1 MRPMRRAVLAI
12 LLCAAPLATAP
23 AYASPSL
30 VKLQAV
36 RQASRL
42 EAGAASSG
50 GVAALPLGGEPSARV
65 SSVGELT
72 RIARASGPVH
82 LLVGLRRHEDMASVT
97 ELLRS
102 LGARPES
109 FAAMGV
115 LAATAPGGTSV
126 ADALR
131 DDPRVAFVERN
142 ERLRMATDSLD
153 TVDPATGYKYTWAYD
168 AVRAGE
174 ALAVTGGGSRR
185 TIAVVDTG
193 LDVAH
198 PEFIGRIAG
207 TYDTFTKGSDVTD
220 TLGHGTFVTGLIAA
234 IDGNGLGIKGVAGN
248 TRVYAVRASKDGG
261 FTTRDLLRGINYAI
275 KHGADVLN
283 LSLAGPPSA
292 GTSTLARAL
301 AVAFLNDVLP
311 VAASG
316 NTGADGNE
324 VQFPAAVLGGSR
336 GKPGIGLSVAA
347 VDPKGRTADFST
359 HNRFV
364 SLAAPGAMRN
374 GCEFGVVSTLPSYTG
389 TEWDVVPP
397 GQCRSVIVPQ
407 GAYRFAYGQ
416 GTSFAAPIVSGVAAL
431 AWQIEPRLASE
442 QVAEVLIRSARQTRG
457 RGWNP
462 FTGAGVVDA
471 AAATALARTF
481 DVTSPRANGTAHRR
495 GASVSIR
502 VRKAKDR
509 TEHGRELAGRV
520 RYGVLVS
527 RDGGR
532 RFDVLVSSRRRPFQK
547 TVRLRGSKANVFA
560 VTACDANGNCGVKR
574 LGRFRP

>member
-1 MRPMRRAVLAI
+1 MRRAVLAI
-12 LLCAAPLATAP
+12 LLCAAPLTTAP

-30 VKLQAV
+30 AKLQAL
-36 RQASRL
+36 RQVSRL
-42 EAGAASSG
+42 DAGAASSG
-50 GVAALPLGGEPSARV
+50 GVAALPLRGEPSARA
-65 SSVGELT
+65 SSVGELA
-72 RIARASGPVH
+72 RIARTSGRVH
-82 LLVGLRRHEDMASVT
+82 LLVGVRRHADLAGVT
-97 ELLRS
+97 QLLRD
-102 LGARPES
+102 LGATPES
-109 FAAMGV
+109 FPEMGV

-126 ADALR
+126 AGALGR
-131 DDPRVAFVERN
+131 DPRVAFVERN
-142 ERLRMATDSLD
+142 ERLRMAVDSLD

-174 ALAVTGGGSRR
+174 ALAATGGGSRR

-207 TYDTFTKGSDVTD
+207 TYDTFTKSSDVTD
-220 TLGHGTFVTGLIAA
+220 TLGHGTFVTGLITA

-261 FTTRDLLRGINYAI
+261 FTTRDLLRGIAYAI
-275 KHGADVLN
+275 RHGADVLN
-283 LSLAGPPSA
+283 LSLAGPPAA
-292 GTSTLARAL
+292 GTATLARAL

-316 NTGADGNE
+316 NTGSDRNQL
-324 VQFPAAVLGGSR
+324 QFPAAVLGGSR
-336 GKPGIGLSVAA
+336 GRPGIGLSVAA
-347 VDPKGRTADFST
+347 VDPKGRAAGFST
-359 HNRFV
+359 HNRYV
-364 SLAAPGAMRN
+364 SLAGPGAMRT
-374 GCEFGVVSTLPSYTG
+374 GCEYGVVSTLPSYTG
-389 TEWDVVPP
+389 TEWDIVPP

-407 GAYRFAYGQ
+407 GPYRFAYGQ
-416 GTSFAAPIVSGVAAL
+416 GTSFSAPIVSGVAAL
-431 AWQIEPRLASE
+431 AWQVEPRLASE

-462 FTGAGVVDA
+462 YTGAGVVDA

-481 DVTSPRANGTAHRR
+481 DVISPPAKGTAHRR
-495 GASVSIR
+495 GGSVSIR
-502 VRKAKDR
+502 VKKVVDR
-509 TEHGRELAGRV
+509 TDSGHRLAGHV
-520 RYGVLVS
+520 RYGLLVS

-532 RFDVLVSSRRRPFQK
+532 GYNVLVSSRRRPFRM
-547 TVRLRGSKANVFA
+547 TVPLRGSRPNVFA